1 MMCAH
6 GAIDVVCDDGAER
19 RSYALD
25 REEAGLLVPPMIWT
39 TLSIRAGQS
48 LLIVLCDRP
57 YEAADYIHDYD
68 EFLTL
73 RKAIGA

>member
-1 MMCAH
+1 
-6 GAIDVVCDDGAER
+6 
-19 RSYALD
+19 
-25 REEAGLLVPPMIWT
+25 MIWT
-39 TLSIRAGQS
+39 TSRSARGQS

-68 EFLTL
+68 EFLAL